1 MKEDYTILCSKELKR
16 KYKKNKILNF
26 IGYLIYRWNGYGNQR
41 RGNDGWFY
49 MSTKELVD
57 ELGFSK
63 TTIKKF
69 EDKLILDGMIEK
81 RSGDFSARKANEYRV
96 LFDTGITQKCTD
108 DGYTYYTKSV
118 PSSSKK
124 CTDTESVQFT
134 SEKCTEKCTE
144 GDIDNEVVTEKSVPS
159 KLPKKCTTDTDT
171 DTEIDKETINIEN
184 GVMNKELV
192 TEEKERNDKST
203 KTEINTTESINKAF
217 HHFFN
222 EGFKGGIYENVI
234 KDVASSDDHRK
245 TLWERWDIYC
255 KWMKD
260 VKTDISFKKMEQC
273 LNAFLYLI
281 GMEYTEPVD
290 IKNKKLKCHHVYNAL
305 MKVFFLRQWKRFISN
320 LKMYEPQDCKKTRVA
335 FFDKVFSIYQDD
347 EEREKTVSQMELEYS
362 EAYKATNRNPKLK
375 YEELDPDLKYQN
387 LDETGTPSS
396 TEVEEEVL
404 PFTSTVQAVEK
415 EETKTVSD
423 MFNKVHAEWVKMKRE
438 YAKRGLSVPPED
450 VVKFINKVESMGY
463 LTDYDLKVLHE
474 LVQEN

>member
-1 MKEDYTILCSKELKR
+1 MDKTKGLWIPIEVLQMDLTPVEKMVYAYYLQLSNGEKGAAWGTNEDICEVLGISKPTL
-16 KYKKNKILNF
+16 KNKTKPSLRKK
-26 IGYLIYRWNGYGNQR
+26 GLIETSGIRTICIVQNTTPEHLKGDTNGDTNMHLKGDTNEKQIVDTNEHLK
-41 RGNDGWFY
+41 GDVECHTKGDGGCHQKGD
-49 MSTKELVD
+49 TKNKE
-57 ELGFSK
+57 K
-63 TTIKKF
+63 NNIK
-69 EDKLILDGMIEK
+69 L
-81 RSGDFSARKANEYRV
+81 
-96 LFDTGITQKCTD
+96 
-108 DGYTYYTKSV
+108 
-118 PSSSKK
+118 
-124 CTDTESVQFT
+124 
-134 SEKCTEKCTE
+134 
-144 GDIDNEVVTEKSVPS
+144 
-159 KLPKKCTTDTDT
+159 
-171 DTEIDKETINIEN
+171 N

-192 TEEKERNDKST
+192 IEEKERNNKST

-222 EGFKGGIYENVI
+222 EGFKGGIYEKVI

-260 VKTDISFKKMEQC
+260 GKTDISFKKMEQC

-281 GMEYTEPVD
+281 EREYTEPVN

-335 FFDKVFSIYQDD
+335 FFDKVVSIYQDD
-347 EEREKTVSQMELEYS
+347 EEREKTVSQMELEYA

-387 LDETGTPSS
+387 LDETVTPSS

-423 MFNKVHAEWVKMKRE
+423 MFNKVHAEWLKMKRE
-438 YAKRGLSVPPED
+438 YTKRGDSVPPED
-450 VVKFINKVESMGY
+450 VVKFINKVETMGY

-474 LVQEN
+474 LVQED